1 MIESQRASRQ
11 AGSENMFLSWVFK
24 GKTPK
29 HREGLV
35 PSRWGG
41 GGALTQTSDFTRS
54 GDFPSFRRTGGT
66 PEAEGAFLKQ
76 PFLAFSHNLSGFLT
90 ELLKPIV
97 TPTLRN

>member
-11 AGSENMFLSWVFK
+11 AGSENMSLSWVFK

-41 GGALTQTSDFTRS
+41 GHSHRRQTSLGQETSPASDEPGAL
-54 GDFPSFRRTGGT
+54 
-66 PEAEGAFLKQ
+66 LKQ
-76 PFLAFSHNLSGFLT
+76 KGLS
-90 ELLKPIV
+90 
-97 TPTLRN
+97 